1 MTRTTSARKGRKYHK
16 SASRSY
22 GPDLVGL
29 HWQGENFNE
38 YDPTDESTIYEPLQ
52 DLGDICLPV
61 TFDVSKENFE
71 VAAALDGAQFGAM
84 DMMDMMPDVDLADY
98 AVVASADA
106 EGYALDANKDGYI
119 ESFFTDEV
127 EFYLG
132 LFNDA
137 NDNGI
142 YEKDELVGAV
152 EVEIELTGKADILFN
167 AGTGLDDAFAFLST
181 LSDDTIT
188 KYIEEIE
195 ISFASFADP
204 TDPVVGAIAGLATM
218 IGEEILADNPNL
230 AGLIEFEA
238 DDPSASKWAKSVFP
252 TLLAEACADLTT
264 T

>member
-1 MTRTTSARKGRKYHK
+1 MTRTTSARRGRKYHK

-29 HWQGENFNE
+29 HWLGENFNE
-38 YDPTDESTIYEPLQ
+38 YDSTDESTIYEPLQ
-52 DLGDICLPV
+52 ILGDICLPV
-61 TFDVSKENFE
+61 TFDVSKENFQ
-71 VAAALDGAQFGAM
+71 VAAALDGAQFGAIGIM
-84 DMMDMMPDVDLADY
+84 DGVDLADY

-106 EGYALDANKDGYI
+106 EGYARDANKDGYI

-127 EFYLG
+127 EIYLG

-137 NDNGI
+137 NDSGT

-152 EVEIELTGKADILFN
+152 EIEIELTGKADILFN

-181 LSDDTIT
+181 LNDDNIT

-204 TDPVVGAIAGLATM
+204 TDPVVEAVAGLATI
-218 IGEEILADNPNL
+218 IGKEILVGNPNL

-252 TLLAEACADLTT
+252 ALLAEACDNCLG
-264 T
+264 